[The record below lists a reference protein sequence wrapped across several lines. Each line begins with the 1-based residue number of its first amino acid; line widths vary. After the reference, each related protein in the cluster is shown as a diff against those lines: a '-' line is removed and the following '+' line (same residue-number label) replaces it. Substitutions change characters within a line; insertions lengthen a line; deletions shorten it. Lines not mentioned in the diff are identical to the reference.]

1 MSNCILEQQVV
12 LNIQG
17 CKLFKDIVVSILIMS
32 GVVSETHVNNNSLN
46 NIGVVKWFN
55 NKSGYGFVTIISEG
69 DMHESDVFVH
79 HSSISVKDEQYKYL
93 VQGEY
98 VSLSVEKSDKKDF
111 VFQTTKVTGVYG
123 GALMCETRQDIR
135 TQRVDRVKDMDDF
148 QETYTKKGH
157 NSRNNVD
164 SVQRPNLQRQSSSL
178 QRQPSTQPSS
188 LRREDSARPLD
199 G

>member
-1 MSNCILEQQVV
+1 MSNCILEQQGV

-148 QETYTKKGH
+148 QETYTKKR
-157 NSRNNVD
+157 RNPKTNFHTLTAI
-164 SVQRPNLQRQSSSL
+164 QPPLLQRH
-178 QRQPSTQPSS
+178 PSTQPSTD
-188 LRREDSARPLD
+188 L
-199 G
+199 